1 MDVRTKRWL
10 GIGVVAA
17 LAGFALW
24 HYVPATQ
31 LEAPTAQ
38 ATAAQSQRSVAAAA
52 DQTSS
57 PVARARPAQEGRVR
71 AFEALKQRAKA
82 GDALA
87 QRKLAEAYD
96 ACFIVNLDRER
107 FVRGYEQSRGQF
119 TDPAQAHAQEQL
131 VQARLAECDAVDGGA
146 IVPTELIRGWY
157 AQAAE
162 NGDLAARAMDGAIN
176 HRKKDPAGAASLL
189 TEVLASDDPAAVFAF
204 GNTLGVEYPADVGAS
219 ADALVN
225 GRLASGA
232 WMVAACR
239 MGYDC
244 EPSGVVMGNM
254 CLFVNQC
261 TGEDYEALVRRTL
274 PSEVDRMELERRVAE
289 ILRQIEARSRKG
301 DGA

>member
-1 MDVRTKRWL
+1 MVGRTRGWL
-10 GIGVVAA
+10 AVGVVAVVV
-17 LAGFALW
+17 GVALW
-24 HYVPATQ
+24 WNAPATQ
-31 LEAPTAQ
+31 GGASGGKAQ
-38 ATAAQSQRSVAAAA
+38 VVPSPNASNTRAIGTETRPSEGRSAEV
-52 DQTSS
+52 SR
-57 PVARARPAQEGRVR
+57 ARAFKE
-71 AFEALKQRAKA
+71 LKQRAKA

-107 FVRGYEQSRGQF
+107 FVRGYEQGRGQF
-119 TDPAQAHAQEQL
+119 TDPVQAHTQEQL
-131 VQARLAECDAVDGGA
+131 VQVRLAECDAVDGGA

-244 EPSGVVMGNM
+244 EPSGVIMANM
-254 CLFVNQC
+254 CLYQNQC
-261 TGEDYEALVRRTL
+261 IGEDYEAFVRRTL
-274 PSEVDRMELERRVAE
+274 PGEVDRMELERRVAE

-301 DGA
+301 EGA